1 MVFPLL
7 FPLQPARRWW
17 VIFMQW
23 VASWLLVQTG
33 EQWVYVMHG
42 WLFLNWEVFFSQVTL
57 MPALPTLFQLKLL
70 LVTFPQITNPMLF
83 TADKH
88 QGPLW
93 NQFQKR
99 KAEVSAPVRF
109 YAVLKLIGTVPH
121 DCLYLVLAISEFDL
135 VCLLLCLN
143 HHITSLL
150 FWIFC

>member
-1 MVFPLL
+1 
-7 FPLQPARRWW
+7 
-17 VIFMQW
+17 
-23 VASWLLVQTG
+23 
-33 EQWVYVMHG
+33 
-42 WLFLNWEVFFSQVTL
+42 

-150 FWIFC
+150 F